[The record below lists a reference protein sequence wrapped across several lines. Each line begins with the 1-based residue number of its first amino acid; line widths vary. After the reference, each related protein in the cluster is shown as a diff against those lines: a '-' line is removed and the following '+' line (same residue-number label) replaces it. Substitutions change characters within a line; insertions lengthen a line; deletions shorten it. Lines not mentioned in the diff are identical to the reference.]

1 MEHGAEHAVAH
12 ATIADLLWP
21 AVNFAIFIFIMTRA
35 LRGPLREYFRE
46 RTERLKAAL
55 EAGARARRDAE
66 SVRAEL
72 ARELANL
79 PELRERLK
87 ADLRS
92 SAEQEGARLIE
103 QGRQTAARIK
113 ADAQLLADQ
122 EARNARHALRTE
134 VIDETIR
141 AATALIRGAIA
152 TTDQERFVREFV
164 QGAGAAS

>member
-1 MEHGAEHAVAH
+1 MMEHGAPH

-21 AVNFAIFIFIMTRA
+21 AVNFSLFVFIMIRA

-66 SVRAEL
+66 AVRAEL

-79 PELRERLK
+79 PALRERMK

-92 SAEQEGARLIE
+92 SAEQEGARLVE
-103 QGRQTAARIK
+103 QGRQTAERIK
-113 ADAQLLADQ
+113 ADARLLADQ
-122 EARNARHALRTE
+122 EGRNARQALRTE

-141 AATALIRGAIA
+141 AATALIRGTLGTA
-152 TTDQERFVREFV
+152 DQERFVREFV
-164 QGAGAAS
+164 QGAGAPS